1 MLPFSHFLSFSVAFQ
16 LTVRLKSLPSE
27 AAMSRQTSA
36 VFRRTALSV
45 MTRWVVE
52 FPSNEKSGW
61 KLWMRPGRKRT
72 TTSRSITACLAAMMQ
87 DEEEGIWIATVY
99 FTQLSNSLSLPVFT
113 FLHQCSGF
121 VVLFLTPKVNWTET
135 GILVIYSICPTKCGN
150 STIGCH
156 RNNKKSD

>member
-1 MLPFSHFLSFSVAFQ
+1 MIKRPILDVDMLPFSHFLSFSVAFQ

-61 KLWMRPGRKRT
+61 KLWTRPGRKRT

-113 FLHQCSGF
+113 SP
-121 VVLFLTPKVNWTET
+121 VLRFCGT
-135 GILVIYSICPTKCGN
+135 ISHTKSQLN
-150 STIGCH
+150 
-156 RNNKKSD
+156 RNRNFGHL